1 MSLAVARASR
11 GVPGVLMVVPWII
24 WLRKNCTMPRVDD
37 CVEDGSPV
45 QVLVVYP
52 VMGVIKLE

>member
-1 MSLAVARASR
+1 MLLAVARALR

-37 CVEDGSPV
+37 CVDGSPV
-45 QVLVVYP
+45 QVLVVPHP